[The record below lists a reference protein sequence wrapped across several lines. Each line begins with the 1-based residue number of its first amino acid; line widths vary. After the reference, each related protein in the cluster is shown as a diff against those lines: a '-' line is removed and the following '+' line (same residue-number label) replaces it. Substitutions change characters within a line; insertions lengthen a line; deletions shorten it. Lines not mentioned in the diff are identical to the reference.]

1 MRPNATRFE
10 PLEAVGVF
18 AVSVALLFVAGA
30 FVFADLGLAGI
41 VLGQVFF
48 IAGPAVFFAT
58 RATGSLRGGARLL
71 GIRTV
76 RIRSLIGAAL
86 LGLSFWY
93 LNQTFAWPVAQRYLA
108 GDEVVRALEE
118 TMIPEGRPVVL
129 SLLVFAC
136 FPAVCEEILLRGA
149 VARGLRPALGIAG
162 AVAVSALL
170 FGLLHVVPAQ
180 ALVTAIFGIPLGI
193 AALASESL
201 LPSIL
206 MHFLNN
212 TSTIVLASG
221 GLPSVTRAI
230 EQEPTVAAISAGLA
244 SASGLLLLL
253 WGRPSGGPDSRSS

>member
-18 AVSVALLFVAGA
+18 SLSVALLFVAGA

-41 VLGQVFF
+41 VLGQVGF

-58 RATGSLRGGARLL
+58 RSAGSLRGGARLL
-71 GIRTV
+71 GIRSA
-76 RIRSLIGAAL
+76 RLRSLVGAAL

-93 LNQTFAWPVAQRYLA
+93 LNQTFAWPLAQRYLS

-118 TMIPEGRPVVL
+118 TMLPEGRPVAL

-136 FPAVCEEILLRGA
+136 FPALCEEILLRGV
-149 VARGLRPALGIAG
+149 VARGLRPAIGIAG

-170 FGLLHVVPAQ
+170 FGLLHVIPAQ

-193 AALASESL
+193 ATLASESL

-212 TSTIVLASG
+212 TCTIVLASG
-221 GLPSVTRAI
+221 GLPSITSAL
-230 EQEPTVAAISAGLA
+230 EQEPGVAAALAGLA
-244 SASGLLLLL
+244 SLVGLLLLF
-253 WGRPSGGPDSRSS
+253 WGRPSPGADSRSS